1 MTSPRIVVVHPAD
14 RFLNKYA
21 TSRLPRLFVWV
32 AAYLL
37 IIGYFYFHSSQE
49 TLACGTNGSSCLQS
63 HRGKHEDYSVGTI
76 TTVWDDESVRREF
89 ESAIHK
95 IKQAEVIHE
104 PFDHISVHGLF
115 SGEFYE
121 ALMKELPPH
130 SAYDER
136 AYAGT
141 SPQYA
146 AVHLDNELGGHK
158 KLHIPESCGKD
169 KDAGCWKEVVSLHG
183 RESSMGRILT
193 VETNMSSYPLWNQAI
208 RLVHSKNFTVTLYDK
223 FATDTG
229 IPKYKREEIK
239 QRAEA
244 EGKDSASTLRNS
256 AALRIEPTSYHLTPH
271 IDMFQKVVTWQ
282 FFHPENFD
290 LQNRQVGTRFYT
302 LKPPFQNN
310 IVMNDAANPKW
321 LDYSHFDV
329 VKEQPVIP
337 NYFFAFAPNNHSWH
351 GASID
356 PEQMVGVDPF
366 SRRTFLGVSY
376 MTLAHTQILFA
387 VVSNCFFSICYF
399 YAAQFITT
407 QFWGFH
413 HFHRNDWAKTD
424 YFF

>member
-1 MTSPRIVVVHPAD
+1 MTQKLFSHSSTVLRLDISIADIIQATQQLLAQMLVTPSTFAWIRRRVVSVG
-14 RFLNKYA
+14 
-21 TSRLPRLFVWV
+21 FVLGITLD
-32 AAYLL
+32 YLL
-37 IIGYFYFHSSQE
+37 FFYQFYLKVPPAKIRPSTNSSKRP
-49 TLACGTNGSSCLQS
+49 N
-63 HRGKHEDYSVGTI
+63 HN
-76 TTVWDDESVRREF
+76 VWDDESVRREF
-89 ESAIHK
+89 ECAIHK
-95 IKQAEVIHE
+95 IMQAEVIHK

-130 SAYDER
+130 SAYDKR

-141 SPQYA
+141 SPKYA
-146 AVHLDNELGGHK
+146 ALHLDNELGGHK
-158 KLHIPESCGKD
+158 KLKIPDSCGKD
-169 KDAGCWKEVVSLHG
+169 KDAGCWKEDVSLHG
-183 RESSMGRILT
+183 SKSRTGRILT

-208 RLVHSKNFTVTLYDK
+208 RLVHSKNFTATLYDK

-239 QRAEA
+239 QRSEV
-244 EGKDSASTLRNS
+244 EGKDIASTLRNS

-310 IVMNDAANPKW
+310 IVMNDAANPDW

-366 SRRTFLGVSY
+366 SRRTFLG
-376 MTLAHTQILFA
+376 
-387 VVSNCFFSICYF
+387 
-399 YAAQFITT
+399 FITT

-413 HFHRNDWAKTD
+413 HFHGNDWAETD